1 MQNGV
6 TVPKSSCK
14 HVLLTASVNPAFS
27 MSASKPPPAP
37 SSTPDLEILG
47 NQVTVHPAG
56 YFVDAQ
62 GAQDEPSERNLV
74 EHMARFRQS
83 PLDFLREV
91 SLHLSGSGW
100 RAYDDFIG
108 QPIFYPGFTEKMKA
122 AVMAVPMLRRKIAE
136 LAETRLRVEEG
147 QGLLS
152 TDDGLYF
159 RKREKRLAEIEES
172 VRQVAEDL
180 TGGMICKFE
189 SKTFIRGAYYLCTQL
204 LTRAYHQ
211 GKASF

>member
-1 MQNGV
+1 
-6 TVPKSSCK
+6 
-14 HVLLTASVNPAFS
+14 
-27 MSASKPPPAP
+27 MSASKAPPAP
-37 SSTPDLEILG
+37 APGSAPDLEILG

-56 YFVDAQ
+56 YLVESQ
-62 GAQDEPSERNLV
+62 GAQEDASERNLV

-108 QPIFYPGFTEKMKA
+108 QPIFYPGFTENMKA
-122 AVMAVPMLRRKIAE
+122 AVMAVPMLQRKIAE
-136 LAETRLRVEEG
+136 LAETRVQVEEA

-152 TDDGLYF
+152 RDDRLYF
-159 RKREKRLAEIEES
+159 SKREKRLAEIEDS
-172 VRQVAEDL
+172 LRQVAEDL

-211 GKASF
+211 GRRSFFSLSFYRWL

>member
-1 MQNGV
+1 
-6 TVPKSSCK
+6 
-14 HVLLTASVNPAFS
+14 
-27 MSASKPPPAP
+27 MSAPKPPPAP
-37 SSTPDLEILG
+37 GSAPDLEILG

-56 YFVDAQ
+56 YFAEPQ
-62 GAQDEPSERNLV
+62 GAPDDASERNLV

-83 PLDFLREV
+83 PLDFLREA

-108 QPIFYPGFTEKMKA
+108 QPIFYAGFTANMKA
-122 AVMAVPMLRRKIAE
+122 AVLAVPMLQRKIGE
-136 LAETRLRVEEG
+136 LAETRVQAEAA
-147 QGLLS
+147 QGLLRA
-152 TDDGLYF
+152 DDRLYF
-159 RKREKRLAEIEES
+159 SKRAARRVEIEEGL
-172 VRQVAEDL
+172 RQVAEEL

-211 GKASF
+211 GNGGFFAW